1 MTALPMPLKK
11 ILSLDAGRRL
21 ALWQMTENPAELPL
35 PQGVSFADVHSEVR
49 LREKHVSYAML
60 RALTGND
67 NLIIRHLPSGK
78 PVIDGYSLSISH
90 TKGWAA
96 MLISEK
102 DEAVGVDIEYFSDR
116 VNKVASRFIRPDE
129 QSDSLAHRLVNWSA
143 KEAVYKMFSDE
154 DLQYFDMRLKPFVP
168 TCSGYVTVEDLKV
181 SKEAKVSFVLTGD
194 YVLTWSIG

>member
-11 ILSLDAGRRL
+11 ILSLDEGRRL
-21 ALWQMTENPAELPL
+21 ALWQMTEQPAELPL

-60 RALTGND
+60 RALTGNC

-116 VNKVASRFIRPDE
+116 VNKVAGRFIRPDE
-129 QSDSLAHRLVNWSA
+129 QAASLAQRLVNWSA

-168 TCSGYVTVEDLKV
+168 TFSGEVTVEDLKV
-181 SKEAKVSFVLTGD
+181 SKQAKVSFVLTGD